1 MNTIDCRNGEQK
13 KRWKLIFFRAVWIE
27 LLTQTCHHI
36 INLRTKCWNKCS
48 TTNCTVCYFSIR
60 KKKMCV
66 WFIDFFLSRAS
77 FSCDWISGCTIPC
90 WFVYQCE
97 SSMGKRTAQHIDDST
112 EFHRFFSP
120 IFFFIASHR
129 IASISLFNFMVRWI
143 CEFLAAKFRPKDT
156 QSTGKTWKIHEK
168 YTINANL
175 LYCLLMQNEKKK

>member
-1 MNTIDCRNGEQK
+1 
-13 KRWKLIFFRAVWIE
+13 
-27 LLTQTCHHI
+27 
-36 INLRTKCWNKCS
+36 
-48 TTNCTVCYFSIR
+48 
-60 KKKMCV
+60 MCV

-77 FSCDWISGCTIPC
+77 ISCDWISGCTIPC

-168 YTINANL
+168 YMKNTQ
-175 LYCLLMQNEKKK
+175 LMLICYIVYWCKTRKKNKNTKNKRLIMQTVNGAVDTMEIFYWIMKNCIYKLIIWWWFGERRSFLAW